1 MENASNSPV
10 QTFRRG
16 AVGVSIWQREGKHG
30 PYFEFTISRS
40 FKKNDDEAGYTSN
53 FRADN
58 IEGLKTVLA
67 EAESWL
73 QDRQVNLAARDA
85 A

>member
-1 MENASNSPV
+1 MENPSNGPV

-30 PYFEFTISRS
+30 PYFEFTVSRS
-40 FKKNDDEAGYTSN
+40 FKKSDDEAGYTSN

-58 IEGLKTVLA
+58 IEGLRTILN
-67 EAESWL
+67 EAADWL
-73 QDRQVNLAARDA
+73 HANEQQ
-85 A
+85 

>member
-1 MENASNSPV
+1 MENVSNGPV

-30 PYFEFTISRS
+30 PYFEFTVSRS

-53 FRADN
+53 FRAEN
-58 IEGLKTVLA
+58 IEGLRIVLA
-67 EAESWL
+67 EVESWL
-73 QDRQVNLAARDA
+73 NGCEEKPAAKDA